1 MASRRRFGGMPCRG
15 WEIWVNCGG
24 MRLRHSP
31 RSAPLTVLAAA
42 IGVAVAARV
51 GMAESPVDTARRA
64 GLRVLESRHLVL
76 VTDRPPRVDDGVD
89 DLPRLF
95 DEAFASWCR
104 HAGLDQET
112 HAEWRAFGCLMT
124 DREPFRAAGLL
135 PADGGVP
142 DFANGFC
149 AGGRFWM
156 VDQSSSDYRRHLLL
170 HEGVH
175 AFMITLRSAAAAP
188 PWYAEGIAEYLATHR
203 LATDPEGRAR
213 FVATPI
219 PARRS
224 DVEQLGRIE
233 QLHALRDAGR
243 APLLADVFAQPPQ
256 AHATLDAYAAS
267 WAAVALLANHPTHRA
282 AFAAA
287 ERGPLDGDFTARLAA
302 APGWDAARAN
312 RDFAAFLADLDYGF
326 DVARSAID
334 WARGTPLVG
343 RVEIPV
349 AADRSW
355 QNAGVALTQGRR
367 YSFSAAGRV
376 TVGRASRLPEA
387 AGESR
392 ALQATPD
399 GITLRWDRGR
409 PIGRL
414 LVAQWIDRDD
424 GTSPTFRV
432 LAEGGGGTFTAVADG
447 PVYLKVNEA
456 PGDLADNAGEF
467 RVSLE

>member
-1 MASRRRFGGMPCRG
+1 MIVF
-15 WEIWVNCGG
+15 
-24 MRLRHSP
+24 
-31 RSAPLTVLAAA
+31 AAA
-42 IGVAVAARV
+42 IMAALVARGGVP
-51 GMAESPVDTARRA
+51 ESPTDTARRA
-64 GLRVLESRHLVL
+64 GLRVLEGRHLAL

-95 DEAFASWCR
+95 DEAFDSWCR
-104 HAGLDQET
+104 HTGLDPAV
-112 HAEWRAFGCLMT
+112 HAGWRAFGCLMM

-135 PADGGVP
+135 PADGVLP

-156 VDQSSSDYRRHLLL
+156 MDQSSPDYRRHLLL

-175 AFMITLRSAAAAP
+175 AFMLTLRSAAAAP

-203 LATDPEGRAR
+203 LEKDSAGRVR

-233 QLHALRDAGR
+233 QLHALRDSAH
-243 APLLADVFAQPPQ
+243 APLLADVFALPPQ

-267 WAAVALLANHPTHRA
+267 WAAVAMLANHPAHRT

-287 ERGPLDGDFTARLAA
+287 ERRPLDGGFTARLTA
-302 APGWDAARAN
+302 APAWDGNRAR
-312 RDFAAFLADLDYGF
+312 RDFAAFLTDLDYGF
-326 DVARSAID
+326 DFSRSAID
-334 WARGTPLVG
+334 WAPGKPLAG

-349 AADRSW
+349 AADRGW
-355 QNAGVALTQGRR
+355 QNSGRSLTKGQSCSFNATNRIGVGVGQA
-367 YSFSAAGRV
+367 SACRSERKDAIPPITRP
-376 TVGRASRLPEA
+376 L
-387 AGESR
+387 ES
-392 ALQATPD
+392 TPD
-399 GITLRWDRGR
+399 GITLRWYRGR

-414 LVAQWIDRDD
+414 LMAQWVDHDD
-424 GTSPTFRV
+424 ATSPTFHV
-432 LAEGGGGTFTAVADG
+432 LAEGASGTFTAAADG

-456 PGDLADNAGEF
+456 PGDLADNTGEF
-467 RVSLE
+467 RVVLE

>member
-1 MASRRRFGGMPCRG
+1 MNYEDM
-15 WEIWVNCGG
+15 W
-24 MRLRHSP
+24 LRQSP
-31 RSAPLTVLAAA
+31 RSAPLIVFAAA
-42 IGVAVAARV
+42 SVVALAARV
-51 GMAESPVDTARRA
+51 GLPEFPVDLARRA
-64 GLRVLESRHLVL
+64 GLRVLEGRHLTL
-76 VTDRPPRVDDGVD
+76 VTDRPPRADDGVE

-95 DEAFASWCR
+95 DEAFAAWCR
-104 HAGLDQET
+104 HAGLDPAA
-112 HAEWRAFGCLMT
+112 HAEWRAFGCLMM

-135 PADGGVP
+135 PADGVLP

-156 VDQSSSDYRRHLLL
+156 MDQSSPDYRRHLLL

-175 AFMITLRSAAAAP
+175 AFMLTLRAAAAAP

-203 LATDPEGRAR
+203 LEKDPAGDGH

-219 PARRS
+219 PACPS

-233 QLHALRDAGR
+233 QLHALHDSGR
-243 APLLADVFAQPPQ
+243 VPLLADVFALPAQ

-267 WAAVALLANHPTHRA
+267 WAAVALLANHPAHRA

-287 ERGPLDGDFTARLAA
+287 ERGPLDGGFTARITA
-302 APGWDAARAN
+302 APGWDAGRAG

-326 DVARSAID
+326 DFSRSAID
-334 WARGTPLVG
+334 WAPGKPLAG

-349 AADRSW
+349 AADRGW
-355 QNAGVALTQGRR
+355 QNPGWSLAKGDRC
-367 YSFSAAGRV
+367 SFSATGRI

-387 AGESR
+387 IDGSR
-392 ALQATPD
+392 SLQATPD
-399 GITLRWDRGR
+399 GISLRWYGGR

-424 GTSPTFRV
+424 GPSPTFRV
-432 LAEGGGGTFTAVADG
+432 LAEGASGTFSAAADG

-456 PGDLADNAGEF
+456 PGDLADNTGEF
-467 RVSLE
+467 RVVLE